1 MRGQPGGY
9 HGDHSLA
16 SKKNIDIDIE
26 NIIPYLMVEH
36 EGISKSPLSPARL
49 AANRRHARKS
59 TGPKTK
65 AGKRRAA
72 LNGRRL
78 DVAFPAIERRLFAL
92 GATKATR
99 TYPRPTKVD
108 GLLDKFQSTVGDILA
123 GAGQNAADQ
132 SRTEARAGEGLERQN
147 KANSKP

>member
-49 AANRRHARKS
+49 AANRRHARKIHRPQNQ
-59 TGPKTK
+59 GGK
-65 AGKRRAA
+65 ASRRPE
-72 LNGRRL
+72 RTPPRYR
-78 DVAFPAIERRLFAL
+78 FPAIERRLFAL

-108 GLLDKFQSTVGDILA
+108 GLLDEFQATVGDILA
-123 GAGQNAADQ
+123 GAGQNAAT
-132 SRTEARAGEGLERQN
+132 SPEP
-147 KANSKP
+147 KPGAEKG